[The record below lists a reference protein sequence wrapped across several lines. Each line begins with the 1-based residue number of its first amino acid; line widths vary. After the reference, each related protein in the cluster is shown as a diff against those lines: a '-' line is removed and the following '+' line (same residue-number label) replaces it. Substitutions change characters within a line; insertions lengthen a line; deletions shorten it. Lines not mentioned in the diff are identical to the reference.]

1 MLLENDTIEMG
12 YLIAI
17 VSAVLLGVFLVQIG
31 RARELASAVRN
42 DPNEQ
47 DEINKFHTG
56 MGMVFVVAFLAICVW
71 SFIYYIPT
79 SLGWGP
85 NTAASEHGPNVDY
98 MFNLTLFFTSIV
110 FVLTHIALFYFA
122 WKYRGRRGK
131 LGLYWAHNETLE
143 MVWMIVPAVVMT
155 FLVVGGLQAWNDIMT
170 DLPDD
175 AVSVVLPQEENE
187 YIEIEATGA
196 QFLWYLRY
204 PGRDGKI
211 GTKYFTNINSAN
223 PVGQIWTDEKNMD
236 DFLTTEIVL
245 PVDKPV
251 RVRITARDVLHN
263 FYIRDMRV
271 KTDAVPGMPTYFNFT
286 PTVTTDSMRRR
297 LSKEAAWQVPSKVD
311 ETKQRWE
318 MFNYELACSELCGN
332 GHYSMKNLVKI
343 VSEEEYLAWLDEQ
356 EGGKVEA
363 VTDTTTGK
371 VDLVYEPGSP
381 NSQYFKKVFNKEG
394 DPLKD
399 KTSKYERLIENKAR
413 VNYYMTQLTTARNE
427 AEYKTTAFNNAT
439 DAITELKPHLR
450 TARVTADLKA
460 SEQAVQQA
468 KEIAEK
474 FAASMTP
481 AKEEAPA
488 EEAITENIDGEAE
501 TNAL

>member
-1 MLLENDTIEMG
+1 MG
-12 YLIAI
+12 YLIAAI
-17 VSAVLLGVFLVQIG
+17 CAVLLSVFVVQIG
-31 RARELASAVRN
+31 RARELASIVRN

-47 DEINKFHTG
+47 DEVNKFHTG
-56 MGMVFVVAFLAICVW
+56 LGMVFVSAFLVICVW

-85 NTAASEHGPNVDY
+85 NTAASEHGPEVDY
-98 MFNLTLFFTSIV
+98 MFNLTLFFTAIV
-110 FVLTHIALFYFA
+110 FFATHIALFYFA

-155 FLVVGGLQAWNDIMT
+155 FLVVGGLKAWNNIML
-170 DLPDD
+170 DLPEDH
-175 AVSVVLPQEENE
+175 VSVVLPQEDNE

-211 GTKYFTNINSAN
+211 GTKYFTQINSAN

-245 PVDKPV
+245 PVNKPV

-271 KTDAVPGMPTYFNFT
+271 KMDAVPGMPTYFNFT

-297 LSKEAAWQVPSKVD
+297 LSKEAAWQVPSNID

-318 MFNYELACSELCGN
+318 TFNYELACSELCGN

-363 VTDTTTGK
+363 V
-371 VDLVYEPGSP
+371 VDSASGATVVNYVAGSS
-381 NSQYFKKVFNKEG
+381 NAQYFKKVFNTEG
-394 DPLKD
+394 DPLKG
-399 KTSKYERLIENKAR
+399 KTAKYERLIENKAR
-413 VNYYMTQLTTARNE
+413 VNYYMNQLVEARN
-427 AEYKTTAFNNAT
+427 AADYNSDVFNNANEAIKQMKPILR
-439 DAITELKPHLR
+439 DARITS
-450 TARVTADLKA
+450 DLEVSNKA
-460 SEQAVQQA
+460 VEQAQS
-468 KEIAEK
+468 IAGA
-474 FAASMTP
+474 FAAKQQPEPQP
-481 AKEEAPA
+481 ADAVSDASVE
-488 EEAITENIDGEAE
+488 TE
-501 TNAL
+501 

>member
-1 MLLENDTIEMG
+1 MG
-12 YLIAI
+12 YLIVAI
-17 VSAVLLGVFLVQIG
+17 CTVLLSVFIVQIG
-31 RARELASAVRN
+31 KARELASAVRN

-56 MGMVFVVAFLAICVW
+56 MGMLFLVAFLTICIW
-71 SFIYYIPT
+71 SFVYYIPT

-85 NTAASEHGPNVDY
+85 NTAASKHGPSVDY

-110 FVLTHIALFYFA
+110 FFLTHIALFYFA
-122 WKYRGRRGK
+122 WKYRGKRGK

-155 FLVVGGLQAWNDIMT
+155 FLVVGGLKAWNEIMT
-170 DLPDD
+170 DLPED
-175 AVSVVLPQEENE
+175 AVSVILPEAENE
-187 YIEIEATGA
+187 YLEIEATGA

-211 GTKYFTNINSAN
+211 GTKYFTNISSSN

-245 PVDKPV
+245 PVNRPV

-297 LSKEAAWQVPSKVD
+297 LSKEPTWQVPSKVD
-311 ETKQRWE
+311 ETKQRWQ
-318 MFNYELACSELCGN
+318 MFNYELACAELCGN

-356 EGGKVEA
+356 EGGKIEEVK
-363 VTDTTTGK
+363 DTTNNEI
-371 VDLVYEPGSP
+371 VLNYVPGSP
-381 NSQYFKKVFNKEG
+381 NSQYFKKVFSKEG
-394 DPLKD
+394 DPLGKQ
-399 KTSKYERLIENKAR
+399 TTKYERLIENKAL
-413 VNYYMTQLTTARNE
+413 VNYYMSKLNSARNK
-427 AEYKTTAFNNAT
+427 AGYQTVAFNNAT
-439 DAITELKPHLR
+439 EAVKQLKPYLR
-450 TARVTADLKA
+450 TVRITSDFKE
-460 SEQAVQQA
+460 SEQAVEKA
-468 KEIAEK
+468 KEIVAK
-474 FAASMTP
+474 FEATLQP
-481 AKEEAPA
+481 AVEAAPA
-488 EEAITENIDGEAE
+488 EEVITENVE
-501 TNAL
+501 TGADATEG